1 MLTGHAC
8 LNTYI
13 QDPSSHQGERK
24 EHPVREG
31 LWNET
36 HMYLNLCPEDL
47 TLKRAR
53 YTSLTDDRQL
63 KEEERKKGRKGG
75 GQEASTKRH
84 ELCRKQP
91 TDNQNKAER

>member
-1 MLTGHAC
+1 MPRRLDFKKGSIH
-8 LNTYI
+8 L
-13 QDPSSHQGERK
+13 S
-24 EHPVREG
+24 
-31 LWNET
+31 
-36 HMYLNLCPEDL
+36 
-47 TLKRAR
+47 
-53 YTSLTDDRQL
+53 DDRQL